1 MHRNLKVL
9 SAIIT
14 FRQETMRK
22 EKYVYNQQ
30 TLQFEK
36 LRLTTREKL
45 FRFAGMC
52 CAIIFVSVG
61 VFAMGYKYLPT
72 PMEKSLDRELT
83 QMEYHYSNLTSDF
96 QDIAADVER
105 LQQKDKDVHRMIF
118 GMEPIDDAI
127 WNGGIGGSKRY
138 NHLEDFEKT
147 GEMITESLSNV
158 EKLKRKISIQSN
170 SLDSLFMLAKSKEER
185 LAAIPSIKPVRED
198 KLKRKVKHLSGF
210 GIRLH
215 PVHKVKK
222 FHKGIDFTAPK
233 GTAIQSTGNGKVIRV
248 EKRKSGYGNNVII
261 DHGYGFTSLYA
272 HMKTVNV
279 KKGQKVSK
287 GQKIGT
293 VGSTGTSTAPHLH
306 YEVRING
313 KAVNP
318 IDYCLDGLSPEEY
331 KELIEKATVENQS
344 FD

>member
-1 MHRNLKVL
+1 
-9 SAIIT
+9 
-14 FRQETMRK
+14 MRK

-36 LRLTTREKL
+36 LKLTTKEKL
-45 FRFAGMC
+45 FRFAGIC
-52 CAIIFVSVG
+52 CAFVFVSLG
-61 VFAMGYKYLPT
+61 VFAACYKYLPT
-72 PMEKSLDRELT
+72 PMEQALDRELT
-83 QMEYHYSNLTSDF
+83 QMEYHYANLTADF
-96 QDIAADVER
+96 QEVAVDVER

-127 WNGGIGGSKRY
+127 WNGGVGGSKRY

-147 GEMITESLSNV
+147 GEMITESLSSV
-158 EKLKRKISIQSN
+158 EKLKRKISLQSE
-170 SLDSLFMLAKSKEER
+170 SLDSLFMLAKSKEDR
-185 LAAIPSIKPVRED
+185 LAAIPSIKPVQED
-198 KLKRKVKHLSGF
+198 KLKRKVKHLSGY

-233 GTAIQSTGNGKVIRV
+233 GTAIQATGNGKVIRV
-248 EKRKSGYGNNVII
+248 EKKRSGYGTNVII

-272 HMKTVNV
+272 HMKTVSV
-279 KKGQKVSK
+279 KKGQKVTK

-331 KELIEKATVENQS
+331 KELISKASVENQS

>member
-1 MHRNLKVL
+1 
-9 SAIIT
+9 
-14 FRQETMRK
+14 MRK

-36 LRLTTREKL
+36 LKLTLREKF
-45 FRFAGMC
+45 FRFAGIC
-52 CAIIFVSVG
+52 CSIIFVSVG
-61 VFAMGYKYLPT
+61 VFSLGYKYLPT
-72 PMEKSLDRELT
+72 PMEKALDRELT
-83 QMEYHYSNLTSDF
+83 EMEYHYSNLTSDF

-170 SLDSLFMLAKSKEER
+170 SLDSLFILAKSKQER
-185 LAAIPSIKPVRED
+185 LASIPSIKPIQEN
-198 KLKRKVKHLSGF
+198 KLTRKVKHLSGY

-248 EKRKSGYGNNVII
+248 EKRRSGYGTNVII

-279 KKGQKVSK
+279 KKGQRVSK